1 MNQILATAQQ
11 ILDFKVGNI
20 SVGSILQGL
29 ILMAIFNR
37 IISVIMGPI
46 IDKILDRFKLETT
59 VRGFVKA
66 FIKVILNF
74 VAICVVAESIGIP
87 IASVLA
93 VIGMLGLAISL
104 SVQGALSNVANGFM
118 ILVTKPFKVGDY
130 VAIAGIEG
138 FVKEINMLCTKVLSI
153 DNKLIIVPNSEAMG
167 GKITNF
173 SSEELRRVD
182 FETKAGYS
190 NKFEDVYKA
199 VMEAVKDTP
208 TALQD
213 PAPFVRVSGYTD
225 YTVVY
230 TIRVWTKS
238 ENYWDCYFDLM
249 QKVGEFKDRN
259 GIVGGVPSM
268 NILGVGGQE
277 KE

>member
-1 MNQILATAQQ
+1 MGECGQFMNTIQQ

-20 SVGSILQGL
+20 SFGSIIQGVV
-29 ILMAIFNR
+29 LMIIFNC
-37 IISVIMGPI
+37 IISKLMKTVG
-46 IDKILDRFKLETT
+46 DKLLDKLKLETT
-59 VRGFVKA
+59 VLGFVRA
-66 FIKVILNF
+66 MIKTVLNF
-74 VAICVVAESIGIP
+74 IALCVVAESIGIP

-93 VIGMLGLAISL
+93 VIGMLGLAVSL
-104 SVQGALSNVANGFM
+104 SVQGALANVANGFM
-118 ILVTKPFKVGDY
+118 ILINKPFKVGDY

-138 FVKEINMLCTKVLSI
+138 AVKEIGMLCTKVLTI
-153 DNKLIIVPNSEAMG
+153 DNKLIIVPNSEVMG

-199 VMEAVKDTP
+199 VMEAVSDTP
-208 TALQD
+208 TALKE

-225 YTVVY
+225 YAVVY
-230 TIRVWTKS
+230 TIRVWCKS

-249 QKVGEFKDRN
+249 QKVGEFKDKN

-268 NILGVGGQE
+268 NIIN
-277 KE
+277 K

>member
-1 MNQILATAQQ
+1 MNQIIATAQQ
-11 ILDFKVGNI
+11 ILDFKVGAI
-20 SVGSILQGL
+20 SVGSVIQGL
-29 ILMAIFNR
+29 ILLIIFNR
-37 IISVIMGPI
+37 IISMIMGPL

-66 FIKVILNF
+66 LVKVILNF
-74 VAICVVAESIGIP
+74 VALCVVAESIGIP

-93 VIGMLGLAISL
+93 VVGMLGLAISL
-104 SVQGALSNVANGFM
+104 SVQGALSNVSNGFL

-138 FVKEINMLCTKVLSI
+138 FVKEVSMLCTKVLTI

-167 GKITNF
+167 GTNF

-182 FETKAGYS
+182 IETKAGYA
-190 NKFEDVYKA
+190 NKFEDVYAA
-199 VMEAVKDTP
+199 VLQAVKDTP

-225 YTVVY
+225 YAVVY

-238 ENYWDCYFDLM
+238 ANYWDCYFDLM
-249 QKVGEFKDRN
+249 QKVGEFKDKN

-268 NILGVGGQE
+268 RYISD
-277 KE
+277 K

>member
-1 MNQILATAQQ
+1 MGECGQFMNTIQQ

-20 SVGSILQGL
+20 SFGSIIQGVV
-29 ILMAIFNR
+29 LMIIFNC
-37 IISVIMGPI
+37 IISKLMKTVG
-46 IDKILDRFKLETT
+46 DKLLDKLKLETT
-59 VRGFVKA
+59 VYGFVRA
-66 FIKVILNF
+66 MIKTVLNF
-74 VAICVVAESIGIP
+74 IALCVVAESIGIP

-93 VIGMLGLAISL
+93 VIGMLGLAVSL
-104 SVQGALSNVANGFM
+104 SVQGALANVANGFM
-118 ILVTKPFKVGDY
+118 ILINKPFKVGDY

-138 FVKEINMLCTKVLSI
+138 FVKEIGMLCTKVLTI
-153 DNKLIIVPNSEAMG
+153 DNKLIIVPNSEVMG

-199 VMEAVKDTP
+199 VMEAVADTP
-208 TALQD
+208 TALKE

-225 YTVVY
+225 YAVVY
-230 TIRVWTKS
+230 TIRVWCKS

-249 QKVGEFKDRN
+249 QKVGEFKDKN

-268 NILGVGGQE
+268 NIIN
-277 KE
+277 K

>member
-1 MNQILATAQQ
+1 MNEILATAQQ
-11 ILDFKVGNI
+11 ILNFKVGEI
-20 SVGSILQGL
+20 SVGSIIQGL
-29 ILMAIFNR
+29 VLMLIFNR
-37 IISVIMGPI
+37 IISAIMGPVL
-46 IDKILDRFKLETT
+46 DKLFAKFNLEQT
-59 VRGFVKA
+59 VKGFLKTLVK
-66 FIKVILNF
+66 VVLNF
-74 VAICVVAESIGIP
+74 VALCVVAESIGIP

-93 VIGMLGLAISL
+93 VVGLLGLAVSL

-118 ILVTKPFKVGDY
+118 ILLTKPFKVGDY
-130 VAIAGIEG
+130 VAVAGIEG
-138 FVKEINMLCTKVLSI
+138 FVKEVNMLCTKVLTI

-199 VMEAVKDTP
+199 VLQAVADTP

-225 YTVVY
+225 YAVVY

-249 QKVGEFKDRN
+249 QKVGEFKDAN
-259 GIVGGVPSM
+259 GVVGGVPSM
-268 NILGVGGQE
+268 NVLYTE
-277 KE
+277 HNA